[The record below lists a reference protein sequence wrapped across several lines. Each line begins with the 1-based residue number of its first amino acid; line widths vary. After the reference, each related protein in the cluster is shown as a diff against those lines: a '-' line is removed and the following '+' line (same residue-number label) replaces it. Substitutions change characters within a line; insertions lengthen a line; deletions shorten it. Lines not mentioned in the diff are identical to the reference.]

1 MSIWLRYAG
10 LFVAT
15 GLAGVV
21 SGALWLVPNGLMAGA
36 LGMSLSAG
44 TLWLGLKEARQDTPL
59 SERYAL
65 GTGAAAGLVGG
76 LLMAAISALCAGM
89 RPLDFGPP
97 ALPLWAPVVMGV
109 LYGVVLV
116 WCYHRRLAAEHPLR
130 ETLLKACG
138 LCFLLKAA
146 ATFIYVGLTEHQT
159 QDFMSLATG
168 SVVLSLLGAVP
179 FALLWVW
186 ATAWL
191 DPAWRGERAR
201 QSAGRTGLADG
212 VELV

>member
-1 MSIWLRYAG
+1 MSMWLRYAG
-10 LFVAT
+10 LLAVT

-59 SERYAL
+59 SDRYAL

-89 RPLDFGPP
+89 RRLDFGPP

-130 ETLLKACG
+130 ETLVKACG

-146 ATFIYVGLTEHQT
+146 ATFIYLVITGGRRPDLL
-159 QDFMSLATG
+159 SLAG
-168 SVVLSLLGAVP
+168 ASVALSLLGAVP

-201 QSAGRTGLADG
+201 QSAGRTALADG
-212 VELV
+212 VQLG